1 MKKLLYFASGALFV
15 SCGIPIVDGLCSWF
29 LTWIEVKKAKQSE
42 IINQININ
50 MHQAAASADQDPP
63 MRKIGFCVPDD
74 SENNTE
80 EEDSE

>member
-1 MKKLLYFASGALFV
+1 MKLLSFISGALFAQY
-15 SCGIPIVDGLCSWF
+15 GIPLLDGITTWF
-29 LTWIEVKKAKQSE
+29 LSWIEVKKARQSE

-74 SENNTE
+74 SENNIE

>member
-1 MKKLLYFASGALFV
+1 MKLASFISGALFAQY
-15 SCGIPIVDGLCSWF
+15 GIPLLDGITTWF
-29 LTWIEVKKAKQSE
+29 LSWIEVKKARQSE